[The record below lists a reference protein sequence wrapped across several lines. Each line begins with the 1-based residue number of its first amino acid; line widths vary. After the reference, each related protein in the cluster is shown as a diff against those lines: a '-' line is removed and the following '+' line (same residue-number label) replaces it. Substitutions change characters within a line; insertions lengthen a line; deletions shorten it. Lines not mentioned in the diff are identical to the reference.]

1 MNSDALHVHRP
12 DVENIFRDQYG
23 AVVEAMVYAEQRCQ
37 AVERYVERLRAALSE
52 LADLHHRTLRNSQ
65 LHDSVD
71 FRECLMRSCC
81 NARDALA
88 DDASL

>member
-52 LADLHHRTLRNSQ
+52 LADLHHRD
-65 LHDSVD
+65 HIGD
-71 FRECLMRSCC
+71 FRECPATGCC
-81 NARDALA
+81 VARDMLA
-88 DDASL
+88 NAAEGWWK